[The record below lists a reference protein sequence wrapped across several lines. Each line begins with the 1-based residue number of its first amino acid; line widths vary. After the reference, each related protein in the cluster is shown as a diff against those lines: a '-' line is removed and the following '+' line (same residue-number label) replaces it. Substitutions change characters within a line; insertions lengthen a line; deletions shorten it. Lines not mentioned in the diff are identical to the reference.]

1 LRCTVHAAR
10 EWGYTQTHKHACM
23 STGSSPCAGV
33 TVVACNHLV
42 VVVVVAAGKKKM
54 MKKRKGWVLLVAFVS
69 SRHLLCVGEEEC
81 KQRCVCAWCVLCCVW
96 E

>member
-1 LRCTVHAAR
+1 MRCTVHAAR

-33 TVVACNHLV
+33 TVVACNHL

-81 KQRCVCAWCVLCCVW
+81 KQRCVCVVLPYNVPD
-96 E
+96 